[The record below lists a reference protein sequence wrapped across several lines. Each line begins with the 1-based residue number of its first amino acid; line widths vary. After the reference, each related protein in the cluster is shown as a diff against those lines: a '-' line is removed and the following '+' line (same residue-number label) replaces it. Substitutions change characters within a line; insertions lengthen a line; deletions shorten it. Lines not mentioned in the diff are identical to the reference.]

1 MYCQLYAWRYV
12 ALPVA
17 LFRVALDEFQWKGLL
32 VHVIRNIG
40 VCMAH
45 MSLWMY
51 VHALG
56 IVVVAELA
64 KRDPII
70 IVVRFIDP

>member
-1 MYCQLYAWRYV
+1 
-12 ALPVA
+12 
-17 LFRVALDEFQWKGLL
+17 
-32 VHVIRNIG
+32 VHVIPNID

-51 VHALG
+51 VHALD